1 MNEREYWL
9 NGYNGPCQSGFFFR
23 SAIAKEIFD
32 VEERTGRHVVAIRL
46 CKKDSG
52 SADFNIEFIFEMTDE
67 DIKKAEAQDKL
78 DKELTPIQELGIESM
93 AKTIVSGTDPI
104 HTAEE
109 LEKKMQEE
117 IDEIWKLEDE
127 GKMQMEECAS
137 LVDAIEERYAGQIEC
152 LKDEEAED
160 DKVVKANDIKEI
172 LEHDRINK
180 DQKLN
185 LIKEELTKEGAY
197 DDKS

>member
-9 NGYNGPCQSGFFFR
+9 DGYNGPCRSGFFFR
-23 SAIAKEIFD
+23 SKFAKEIFD

-46 CKKDSG
+46 GKKDNG

-67 DIKKAEAQDKL
+67 DIKKAQVEEDVK
-78 DKELTPIQELGIESM
+78 KELTPIQELGIESM

-117 IDEIWKLEDE
+117 IDEIWKLENE
-127 GKMQMEECAS
+127 GKMQMEECYE
-137 LVDAIEERYAGQIEC
+137 LVTAIEERYAGQIEC
-152 LKDEEAED
+152 LKDKEAED
-160 DKVVKANDIKEI
+160 DK
-172 LEHDRINK
+172 
-180 DQKLN
+180 
-185 LIKEELTKEGAY
+185 
-197 DDKS
+197 S